1 MAKGANVDKLAAEFA
16 DELDALGVRVAALE
30 KKSDN
35 VKITGQVRYRYYHNN
50 KRDGGLKRTRHDLRS
65 RIWFAG
71 QVNKN
76 WKYTGMLQ
84 NVQEFANYNAT
95 EKENVG
101 EEGTN
106 FQRAWVDGRIGGV
119 KVTMGRFQNKLGDGV
134 VYDSRMDG
142 IKAAYAFGKVNA
154 YGYYGKPS
162 AQASPNAALTNL
174 TTPYDRMAG
183 IGLAA
188 KFGKVGVDAGYDV
201 FCHNVDPNWG
211 APATGKEVDDNKI
224 WNIGV
229 QAEIAKQLTL
239 GARYLHASE
248 KWNDGDKKDG
258 FVIDLGYAGAKA
270 AKPGSWGLSARYM
283 KVGGAIPMAY
293 VDDNSPATVGSS
305 YAPSKFDGREG
316 WKGYEVKATYAFAK
330 NIVGTVAYY
339 DWKGLVS
346 DKKSKVF
353 GGHLTFTF

>member
-35 VKITGQVRYRYYHNN
+35 VKITGEARYRYYRNTET
-50 KRDGGLKRTRHDLRS
+50 KTVKHDLRS
-65 RIWFAG
+65 RLWFNG
-71 QVNKN
+71 QVNNN
-76 WKYTGMLQ
+76 WQYTAMLENIQ
-84 NVQEFANYNAT
+84 NFDN
-95 EKENVG
+95 NVG
-101 EEGTN
+101 DETTK

-119 KVTMGRFQNKLGDGV
+119 KVTAGRFQPSLGGGV
-134 VYDSRMDG
+134 IFSNRMDG
-142 IKAAYAFGKVNA
+142 VKVAYGFGKVTANA
-154 YGYYGKPS
+154 YFGKPS
-162 AQASPNAALTNL
+162 GTLAGDYALAKGEEKAKGSWK
-174 TTPYDRMAG
+174 TPYDRMWG
-183 IGLAA
+183 IGLGA

-201 FCHNVDPNWG
+201 FGHNVDPNWG
-211 APATGKEVDDNKI
+211 APDTGKAVDDNKI

-305 YAPSKFDGREG
+305 YAPSKFADREG

-346 DKKSKVF
+346 NNKSKVF